1 MKSILLPTY
10 FPSLLFWKIILKNNF
25 LWMKNSYYK
34 KQTLRNRMFI
44 HGANGKL
51 MLSIPIRHSGINQK
65 RFYDDVSMDSS
76 SDWKKNHFKSIKIAY
91 QSSPYFEFYEEDLKN
106 FYQVETSNLYNF
118 NLKSVELVLKW
129 LEMGTNNRTIDFNI
143 EIYKQSKNIKEIDNR
158 EIKKKSN
165 IKYIQTF
172 EDKNGF
178 IDGLS
183 ILDMI
188 FNCGPKTKDYIKAG
202 L

>member
-1 MKSILLPTY
+1 M
-10 FPSLLFWKIILKNNF
+10 
-25 LWMKNSYYK
+25 
-34 KQTLRNRMFI
+34 
-44 HGANGKL
+44 
-51 MLSIPIRHSGINQK
+51 
-65 RFYDDVSMDSS
+65 
-76 SDWKKNHFKSIKIAY
+76 
-91 QSSPYFEFYEEDLKN
+91 KN

-129 LEMGTNNRTIDFNI
+129 LDMGTNNRTIDFNI
-143 EIYKQSKNIKEIDNR
+143 ETYKQSKNIKEIDNR

>member
-10 FPSLLFWKIILKNNF
+10 FPSLLFWKIILKNDF
-25 LWMKNSYYK
+25 FWMKNSYYK

-65 RFYDDVSMDSS
+65 RFYDDISIDSS

-118 NLKSVELVLKW
+118 NLKSVELVLEW
-129 LEMGTNNRTIDFNI
+129 LELSTTNRTINFNI
-143 EIYKQSKNIKEIDNR
+143 EIYKQSKNVKDIDNR

>member
-25 LWMKNSYYK
+25 FWMKNSYYK

-65 RFYDDVSMDSS
+65 RFYDDISIDSS

-129 LEMGTNNRTIDFNI
+129 LEIGTNNRNIDFNI
-143 EIYKQSKNIKEIDNR
+143 EIYKQSKNVKEIDNR

>member
-25 LWMKNSYYK
+25 FWMKNSYYK

-65 RFYDDVSMDSS
+65 RFYDDVSIDSS
-76 SDWKKNHFKSIKIAY
+76 SDWKKNHFKSIKTAY

-129 LEMGTNNRTIDFNI
+129 FEMSTNNRTIDFNI
-143 EIYKQSKNIKEIDNR
+143 EIYKQSKNVKEIDNR

>member
-25 LWMKNSYYK
+25 FWMKNSYYK

-65 RFYDDVSMDSS
+65 RFYDDVSIDSS

-129 LEMGTNNRTIDFNI
+129 LDMGTNNRTIDFNI

>member
-10 FPSLLFWKIILKNNF
+10 FPSLSFWKIILKNNF
-25 LWMKNSYYK
+25 FWMKNSYYK

-65 RFYDDVSMDSS
+65 RFYDDVSIDSS

-129 LEMGTNNRTIDFNI
+129 LEMDTKNRTIDFNI

-158 EIKKKSN
+158 EIKKKTN

>member
-65 RFYDDVSMDSS
+65 RFYDDISIDSS

-106 FYQVETSNLYNF
+106 FYQIETSNLYNF

-143 EIYKQSKNIKEIDNR
+143 EIYKQSKNIREIDNR

-178 IDGLS
+178 IDSLS

>member
-25 LWMKNSYYK
+25 FWMKNSYYK

-65 RFYDDVSMDSS
+65 RFYDDVSIDSS

-143 EIYKQSKNIKEIDNR
+143 EIYKQSKNIREIDNR

>member
-10 FPSLLFWKIILKNNF
+10 FPSLLFWKIILKDNF
-25 LWMKNSYYK
+25 FWMKNSYYK

-65 RFYDDVSMDSS
+65 RFYDDVLIDSS

-106 FYQVETSNLYNF
+106 FYQVETNNLYNF
-118 NLKSVELVLKW
+118 NLKSVDLVLKW
-129 LEMGTNNRTIDFNI
+129 LEMGINNRTIDFNI

>member
-25 LWMKNSYYK
+25 FWMKNSYYK

-65 RFYDDVSMDSS
+65 RFYDDVLIDSS

-129 LEMGTNNRTIDFNI
+129 LEMDTKNRTIDFNI

-158 EIKKKSN
+158 EIKKKTN

>member
-25 LWMKNSYYK
+25 FWMKNSYYK

-65 RFYDDVSMDSS
+65 RFYDDVSIDSS

-118 NLKSVELVLKW
+118 NLKSVDLVLKW

>member
-10 FPSLLFWKIILKNNF
+10 FPSILFWKIILKNNF
-25 LWMKNSYYK
+25 FWMKNSYYK

-65 RFYDDVSMDSS
+65 RFYDDVSIDSS

-106 FYQVETSNLYNF
+106 FYQFETSNLYNF

-129 LEMGTNNRTIDFNI
+129 LEMGNNNRTIDFNI
-143 EIYKQSKNIKEIDNR
+143 EIYKKSKNIKEIDNK

>member
-65 RFYDDVSMDSS
+65 RFYDDVSIDSS

-106 FYQVETSNLYNF
+106 FYEVETSNLYNF

-143 EIYKQSKNIKEIDNR
+143 EIYKQSKNIREIDNR

>member
-10 FPSLLFWKIILKNNF
+10 FPSLLFWKIILKNDF
-25 LWMKNSYYK
+25 FWMKNSYYK

-65 RFYDDVSMDSS
+65 RFYDDVSIDSS

-91 QSSPYFEFYEEDLKN
+91 QSSPYFEFYEADLKN
-106 FYQVETSNLYNF
+106 FYQVETNNLYNF

-129 LEMGTNNRTIDFNI
+129 LEHGTTNRTINFNI

-158 EIKKKSN
+158 EIKKKTN

>member
-10 FPSLLFWKIILKNNF
+10 FPSILFWKIILKNDF
-25 LWMKNSYYK
+25 FWMKKSYYK

-51 MLSIPIRHSGINQK
+51 MLSIPILHSGINQK
-65 RFYDDVSMDSS
+65 RFYDDVSIDPSS
-76 SDWKKNHFKSIKIAY
+76 NWKKNHFKSIKIAY
-91 QSSPYFEFYEEDLKN
+91 QSSPYFEFYEADLKN
-106 FYQVETSNLYNF
+106 FYQVKTSNLYNF

-129 LEMGTNNRTIDFNI
+129 LELGTTNRNIDFNI
-143 EIYKQSKNIKEIDNR
+143 ETYKQSKNIKEIDNR
-158 EIKKKSN
+158 EIKKNSN

>member
-10 FPSLLFWKIILKNNF
+10 FPSLSFWKIILKNNF
-25 LWMKNSYYK
+25 FWMKNSYYK

-65 RFYDDVSMDSS
+65 RFYDDVSIDSS

-129 LEMGTNNRTIDFNI
+129 FEMGTNNRTIDFNI
-143 EIYKQSKNIKEIDNR
+143 ETYKQSKNIKEIDNR

>member
-25 LWMKNSYYK
+25 FWMKNSYYK

-65 RFYDDVSMDSS
+65 RFYDDVSIDSS

-129 LEMGTNNRTIDFNI
+129 LEMSTTNRTIDFNI

>member
-25 LWMKNSYYK
+25 FWMKNSYYK

-65 RFYDDVSMDSS
+65 RFYDDVSIDSS

-106 FYQVETSNLYNF
+106 FYQVETSKLYNF

-129 LEMGTNNRTIDFNI
+129 LDMGTNNRTIDFNI

>member
-25 LWMKNSYYK
+25 FWMKNSYYK

-65 RFYDDVSMDSS
+65 RFYDDVSIDSS

-129 LEMGTNNRTIDFNI
+129 LEMGTNNRTIEFNI

-158 EIKKKSN
+158 EIKKKTN

>member
-10 FPSLLFWKIILKNNF
+10 FPSLLFWKIILKDNF
-25 LWMKNSYYK
+25 FWMKNSYYK

-65 RFYDDVSMDSS
+65 RFYDDVSIDSS

-129 LEMGTNNRTIDFNI
+129 FEMGTNNRTIDFNI
-143 EIYKQSKNIKEIDNR
+143 ETYKQSKNIKEIDNR

>member
-25 LWMKNSYYK
+25 FWMKNSYYK

-65 RFYDDVSMDSS
+65 RFYDDVSIDSS

-158 EIKKKSN
+158 EIKKKTN

>member
-25 LWMKNSYYK
+25 FWMKNSYYK

-65 RFYDDVSMDSS
+65 RFYEDVSIDSS

-129 LEMGTNNRTIDFNI
+129 FEMGTNNRTIDFNI
-143 EIYKQSKNIKEIDNR
+143 EIYKQSKDIKEIDNR

-165 IKYIQTF
+165 IKYIQVF

>member
-25 LWMKNSYYK
+25 FWMKNSYYK

-65 RFYDDVSMDSS
+65 RFYDDVSIDSS

-106 FYQVETSNLYNF
+106 FYQIETSNLYNF

-129 LEMGTNNRTIDFNI
+129 LEMGTTNRTIDFNI

>member
-25 LWMKNSYYK
+25 FWMKNSYYK

-143 EIYKQSKNIKEIDNR
+143 EIYKQSKNIREIDNR

>member
-25 LWMKNSYYK
+25 FWMKNSYYK

-129 LEMGTNNRTIDFNI
+129 LEIGTTNQTIDFNI

>member
-10 FPSLLFWKIILKNNF
+10 FPSLLFWKIILKNDF
-25 LWMKNSYYK
+25 FWMKNSYYR

-51 MLSIPIRHSGINQK
+51 MLSIPIKHSGINQK
-65 RFYDDVSMDSS
+65 RFYDDVSIDSS

-91 QSSPYFEFYEEDLKN
+91 QSSPYFEFYEPDLKN
-106 FYQVETSNLYNF
+106 FYQVETSKLYNF

-129 LEMGTNNRTIDFNI
+129 LELSSTSRTIDFNI
-143 EIYKQSKNIKEIDNR
+143 KIYNQSKNIKEIDNK

-178 IDGLS
+178 IAGLS

>member
-1 MKSILLPTY
+1 MNSILLPTY
-10 FPSLLFWKIILKNNF
+10 FPSLLFWKIILKDNF
-25 LWMKNSYYK
+25 FWMKNSYYK

-65 RFYDDVSMDSS
+65 RFYDDVSIDSS

-129 LEMGTNNRTIDFNI
+129 FEMGTNNRTIDFNI
-143 EIYKQSKNIKEIDNR
+143 ETYKQSKNIKEIDNR

>member
-25 LWMKNSYYK
+25 FWMKNSYYK

-65 RFYDDVSMDSS
+65 RFYDDVSIDSS

-143 EIYKQSKNIKEIDNR
+143 EIYKKSKNIKEIDNR

>member
-10 FPSLLFWKIILKNNF
+10 FPSLLFWQIILKNNF
-25 LWMKNSYYK
+25 FWMKNSYYK

-65 RFYDDVSMDSS
+65 RFYDDVSIDSS

-129 LEMGTNNRTIDFNI
+129 LEMDTKNRTIDFNI

-158 EIKKKSN
+158 EIKKKTN

>member
-25 LWMKNSYYK
+25 FWMKNSYYK

-65 RFYDDVSMDSS
+65 RFYDDISIDSS

-106 FYQVETSNLYNF
+106 FYQIETSNLYNF

-129 LEMGTNNRTIDFNI
+129 LEMSTNNRTIDFNI

>member
-10 FPSLLFWKIILKNNF
+10 FPSLLFWKIILKDNF
-25 LWMKNSYYK
+25 FWMKNSYYK

-65 RFYDDVSMDSS
+65 RFYEDVSIDSS

-158 EIKKKSN
+158 EIKKKTN